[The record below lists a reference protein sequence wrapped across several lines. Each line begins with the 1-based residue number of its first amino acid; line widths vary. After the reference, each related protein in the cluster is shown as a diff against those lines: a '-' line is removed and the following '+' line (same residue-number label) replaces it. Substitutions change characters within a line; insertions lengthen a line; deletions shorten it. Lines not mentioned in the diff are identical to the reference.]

1 MERAQPEQ
9 RRPSPRHCLLM
20 QLFIGVWNDLVRH
33 LSCIDTD
40 PSDLAVLRGAMFKWV
55 LVEMGRW
62 VSNRDGSDGKAVCR
76 RDLTCY
82 GGWRE
87 GQVLKYSGQFISLLK
102 RLRDK
107 TFSKRGFSWSG
118 KLLSSL
124 LLTLTHTY
132 PLEDKF
138 VNCDEWDSEG
148 KDALYCHVS
157 WLDIFIRIPL
167 RPSQILG

>member
-1 MERAQPEQ
+1 MTA
-9 RRPSPRHCLLM
+9 RRCVEENLYRM
-20 QLFIGVWNDLVRH
+20 WADEND
-33 LSCIDTD
+33 
-40 PSDLAVLRGAMFKWV
+40 
-55 LVEMGRW
+55 
-62 VSNRDGSDGKAVCR
+62 
-76 RDLTCY
+76 
-82 GGWRE
+82 
-87 GQVLKYSGQFISLLK
+87 QVLKHKGRFIPLFK

-148 KDALYCHVS
+148 KIKLYRYVFSDESRTFLQTSVS
-157 WLDIFIRIPL
+157 TITNTGGNSILL
-167 RPSQILG
+167 RMSRYVCVLPITA